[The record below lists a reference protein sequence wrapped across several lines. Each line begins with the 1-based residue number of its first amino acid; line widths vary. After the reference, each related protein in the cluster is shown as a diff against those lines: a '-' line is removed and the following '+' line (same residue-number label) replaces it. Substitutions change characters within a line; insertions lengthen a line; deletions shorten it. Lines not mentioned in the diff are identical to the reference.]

1 MSENED
7 IAYMESDKL
16 LEQVDL
22 GKLDIVE
29 SHIDD
34 WQDMLE
40 ELLSIRGAAVLLAPA
55 DDTLSTSGMAPCE
68 CRVGRCG
75 ELHSGVNLCQGPSP
89 LSYLWVR

>member
-1 MSENED
+1 MSKIEA
-7 IAYMESDKL
+7 IADTESYKL

-29 SHIDD
+29 SRIDD
-34 WQDMLE
+34 WQDTSE
-40 ELLSIRGAAVLLAPA
+40 ELLGVGGAAVLLAPA

-75 ELHSGVNLCQGPSP
+75 ELHSGINLC
-89 LSYLWVR
+89 